1 MESYG
6 ESFLSH
12 ISQQPLNLT
21 LSPQRFGKENFQEA
35 MKISNRMDADRID
48 WSRFKYMVFDIPT
61 HKGSYEE
68 RFKDLGNLLPNAIL
82 FSVLRMPPK

>member
-6 ESFLSH
+6 ESFLSLFH
-12 ISQQPLNLT
+12 NSLS